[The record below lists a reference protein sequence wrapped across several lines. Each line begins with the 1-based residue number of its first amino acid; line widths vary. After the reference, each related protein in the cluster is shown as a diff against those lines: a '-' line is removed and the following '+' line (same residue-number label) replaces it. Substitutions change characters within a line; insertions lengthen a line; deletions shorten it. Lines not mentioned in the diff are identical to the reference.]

1 MARTKKYSCNNN
13 QSDPIYASKFIQ
25 MINQRLMRH
34 GKKKLAYRILQ
45 KSLNNIKN
53 QKQDPLIIIEKAI
66 RNTTPSIKIQKR
78 RIGGAVYPIPI
89 ELEMDQGIPQAIAWI
104 LMAAKKR
111 RPKRTLA
118 MNLAH
123 EFMDAS
129 KKLGTAFYKKEE
141 LYKIA
146 DANIR
151 SKNKKSKLSSQRG
164 ALTSPKAKPRRSQ
177 GAPLSAASPTSG
189 PMKNTDIPVGE
200 KRQAFPPEAP
210 DSRLN
215 IINKKA

>member
-1 MARTKKYSCNNN
+1 MARTKKYSCHHHHHHH
-13 QSDPIYASKFIQ
+13 QSDPIYGSQFIQ

-45 KSLNNIKN
+45 KSLKNLKNQKN
-53 QKQDPLIIIEKAI
+53 QKQDPLLIIEKAI

-89 ELEMDQGIPQAIAWI
+89 ELEIDQGIPQAISWI

-111 RPKRTLA
+111 QPKRTLA
-118 MNLAH
+118 RNLAQ
-123 EFMDAS
+123 EFLDAS

-146 DANIR
+146 DANMR
-151 SKNKKSKLSSQRG
+151 SKNKKSTKLSGQ
-164 ALTSPKAKPRRSQ
+164 RRSMQ
-177 GAPLSAASPTSG
+177 YAEKKKNPDKDNPVGAKRQTLKRTSSG
-189 PMKNTDIPVGE
+189 PVAQNPG
-200 KRQAFPPEAP
+200 
-210 DSRLN
+210 LN
-215 IINKKA
+215 IINKKT

>member
-1 MARTKKYSCNNN
+1 MARTKKYSCNNNN

-89 ELEMDQGIPQAIAWI
+89 ELEMDQGIPQAISWI

-123 EFMDAS
+123 EFLDAS

-151 SKNKKSKLSSQRG
+151 SKNKKSTKLSSQRG
-164 ALTSPKAKPRRSQ
+164 
-177 GAPLSAASPTSG
+177 
-189 PMKNTDIPVGE
+189 PMKYTDIPVGE
-200 KRQAFPPEAP
+200 KRQAFRSEAP
-210 DSRLN
+210 DPRLN

>member
-1 MARTKKYSCNNN
+1 MARTKKYSCNNNNNN

-151 SKNKKSKLSSQRG
+151 SKNKKSTKLSSQRG
-164 ALTSPKAKPRRSQ
+164 ALTSPKAKQR
-177 GAPLSAASPTSG
+177 G
-189 PMKNTDIPVGE
+189 PMKNTPVGE
-200 KRQAFPPEAP
+200 KRQAFPPEAQ

>member
-1 MARTKKYSCNNN
+1 MARTKKYSCKNHHP
-13 QSDPIYASKFIQ
+13 SDPLYGSNFLQ

-34 GKKKLAYRILQ
+34 GKKKLAYRLLQ

-53 QKQDPLIIIEKAI
+53 QKQDPLLIIEKAI

-89 ELEMDQGIPQAIAWI
+89 ELEMDQGIPQAISWI

-123 EFMDAS
+123 EFLDAS

-146 DANIR
+146 DANMR
-151 SKNKKSKLSSQRG
+151 SKNKNKKSTKLSSQRG
-164 ALTSPKAKPRRSQ
+164 SIRGPLVRTEAQKKP
-177 GAPLSAASPTSG
+177 G
-189 PMKNTDIPVGE
+189 
-200 KRQAFPPEAP
+200 
-210 DSRLN
+210 LN